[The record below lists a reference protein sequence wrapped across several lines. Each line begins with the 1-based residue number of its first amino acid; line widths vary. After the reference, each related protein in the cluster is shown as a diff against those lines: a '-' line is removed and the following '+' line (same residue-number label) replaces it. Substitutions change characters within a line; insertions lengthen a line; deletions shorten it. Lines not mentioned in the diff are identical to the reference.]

1 MKRQK
6 ILFFTGIFLIVMPL
20 LGFPVWFRNLT
31 MILAGVFVC
40 LFSYTMRG
48 AKPLFRRK
56 KPVEISE
63 SQTIGAGTEHTVL
76 DIRPGDDASSH
87 VLRLDNENTNA

>member
-6 ILFFTGIFLIVMPL
+6 ILFFTGLFLILMPV
-20 LGFPVWFRNLT
+20 LGFPVWFKNFT
-31 MILAGVFVC
+31 TILAGVFLC

-48 AKPLFRRK
+48 ARPLFRRK
-56 KPVEISE
+56 KRVEESETQPVSGSE
-63 SQTIGAGTEHTVL
+63 HPVL
-76 DIRPGDDASSH
+76 DIRPGEDASSH